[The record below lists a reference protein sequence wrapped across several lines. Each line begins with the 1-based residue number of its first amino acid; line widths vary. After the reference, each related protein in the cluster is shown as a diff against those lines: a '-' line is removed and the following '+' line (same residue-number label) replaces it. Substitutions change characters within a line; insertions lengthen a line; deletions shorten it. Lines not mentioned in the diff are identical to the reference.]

1 MLSGSGA
8 DTEPIEDW
16 CLSAT
21 ARSPKEAWA
30 VSAAVSS
37 SGKGWLF
44 SAAVRSCVEGLSS
57 EPESEPER
65 SSEPD
70 WSSGFSA
77 STYKIY
83 LAVVTIWRI
92 AVAIPVLPAST
103 PERES
108 SVEKLSCS
116 FSEPVI
122 SDFLS

>member
-30 VSAAVSS
+30 VSAAVSCPEE
-37 SGKGWLF
+37 GWLV
-44 SAAVRSCVEGLSS
+44 SAARSCVGGLSS
-57 EPESEPER
+57 EPESEPEL

-70 WSSGFSA
+70 LSSGFSP
-77 STYKIY
+77 STYETY
-83 LAVVTIWRI
+83 LVVVTIRRI
-92 AVAIPVLPAST
+92 AVIIPVLPAST

-108 SVEKLSCS
+108 CVEKLSCS
-116 FSEPVI
+116 FSELVF
-122 SDFLS
+122 SGFLS